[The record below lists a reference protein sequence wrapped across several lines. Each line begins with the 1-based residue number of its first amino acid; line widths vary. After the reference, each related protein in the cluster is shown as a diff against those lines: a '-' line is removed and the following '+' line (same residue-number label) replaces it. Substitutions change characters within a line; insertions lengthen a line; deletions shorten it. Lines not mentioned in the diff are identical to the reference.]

1 MQSIGVFE
9 AKAHFSEL
17 LEKVEHGEEI
27 TITRHGKAVARVVP
41 VDQVRQERAE
51 YAVKRLREL
60 ADGQTLAGLDW
71 KALRDEGRK

>member
-1 MQSIGVFE
+1 MHTIGVFE

-41 VDQVRQERAE
+41 VDQLRQERAE

-60 ADGQTLAGLDW
+60 SEAQSLEGVDW
-71 KALRDEGRK
+71 KELREEGRR